1 MAGSSGD
8 SITRRSVAS
17 QFFTQ
22 EEGLGIDVMTTSE
35 RVSAERR
42 CWSGAGEGTTPP
54 CLGEPPPAGRAQGML
69 RGLGWQD
76 WHHHLPL
83 PSF

>member
-1 MAGSSGD
+1 MAGNSGD

-35 RVSAERR
+35 RVSLR
-42 CWSGAGEGTTPP
+42 EGTTSY
-54 CLGEPPPAGRAQGML
+54 LGDPPPAGRAQGVL

-76 WHHHLPL
+76 EHHHLSLPL
-83 PSF
+83 LPGG